1 MSVGNT
7 QVEITAGRIEKAG
20 PQRIEKGGVGEKQR
34 LSAEE
39 LETMLLFSK
48 RPRQRNEGVDVA
60 MENLEEGEKKFA
72 NLQYG
77 RLSTNPLYGP

>member
-1 MSVGNT
+1 MSIGNT
-7 QVEITAGRIEKAG
+7 QVGITAGRIEKAG

-34 LSAEE
+34 PSAEE
-39 LETMLLFSK
+39 LEMMQFSK